1 MGPLLWLIF
10 KLILSLYLV
19 ASALIKF
26 DAVNLSVFEVAV
38 RIVLAVLVL
47 IKAPEISNVALG
59 VAIVL
64 LAFHQFRA
72 WTGRSRKVPQ
82 NE

>member
-1 MGPLLWLIF
+1 MEEMVNYIHTLR
-10 KLILSLYLV
+10 S
-19 ASALIKF
+19 SF
-26 DAVNLSVFEVAV
+26 DKTSDGTG
-38 RIVLAVLVL
+38 IVLAVLVL

-64 LAFHQFRA
+64 LAFHQIRA
-72 WTGRSRKVPQ
+72 WIGKSRNVPQ